1 MTKRNRATVRLIC
14 LAALLALAGCAAPEP
29 QNQGAPTPASASVVD
44 RAPRASDAALLT
56 NGAFE
61 SGDLSG
67 WNVDGGVAASSATAH
82 AGSWSARVSY
92 GGSGAAGM
100 EADLDTSVGT
110 AYKVTAWVKI
120 VSETGDDWGGFRIAA
135 TSWDWKEL
143 ARAEPLIAKT
153 RGGDWFK
160 VAFSFSAATPRTRL
174 RVGYFGGPGRSTV
187 VDVDDI
193 AVFAKG
199 PNKPPEITAA
209 LTPASSDGLPTT
221 QQFAITGD
229 DPDGAIV
236 RVAWDFGDGT
246 RALAPSGSR
255 QIALPGTYVATVRVA
270 DDEGAVAVKTIPWT
284 AVDKRFPTLAIEAPA
299 EPETTVHSATLA
311 LHGSASDGASVRIS
325 TDRGYIGAASGVRV
339 WSAQATLQPG
349 WNRILVQ
356 ATAADGRIVT
366 SERRVRYVPQGPLGI
381 SNLAESAPS
390 VDRWEVL
397 EVTFALDNSA
407 ATHPQFP
414 YDPSPPPGLESLDG
428 VSVDGLFTPD
438 DWRTIY
444 RRPAF
449 LNQRYERALKND
461 EEWMYPQGAPIWT
474 VRFAP
479 PATGA
484 WKYRI
489 AVREARGSA
498 QSAERTF
505 SVTAPADPSN
515 HGPLRVAAN
524 DPRYFEYADGT
535 PFLGAGHGVGFSP
548 ERFSYD
554 AIGQFDAIGA
564 GNQNFLR
571 WWLGGNIWGSAWQIW
586 RSLTLNNDGYLPATS
601 LTLDRAYANGL
612 ASLKLDAA
620 NPLMFQGWNTGHASL
635 IPGRTYRLRARWR
648 TEGVTG
654 LAAAGQPY
662 GVTLKFVDWPEPGKT
677 GSLPPL
683 VPHVH
688 GDTPWHV
695 VEGEFV
701 AAGDM
706 LPNLA
711 LILEN
716 ATGGA
721 AYVDEIDLYELLP
734 GGALGPQLLRNAQLN
749 AHLTFDLRRGA
760 AIDLILAEAARR
772 GLAFKLVVSEKNEY
786 LLNHL
791 GPDGLPDPN
800 GGDFNRGAGTP
811 TARLHAYYWRHLFA
825 RFGAYRSVHSWELVN
840 EAAPDPGDHFR
851 LAAALAAA
859 AAADGDPHMASTST
873 WATLA
878 EQAWKDPD
886 SAPIAYADF
895 HAYVRGTGW
904 ITPQEE
910 LANDSARFFAEYD
923 RAARAAGFGK
933 PVVWGE
939 QGIDDAGNTNQPD
952 PLLANDRQGVWLH
965 KLVWAR
971 CGPGGVYPLY
981 WYTDSIYANALHP
994 VFGAWNRFMAGI
1006 PLTNGRYEDIAAAT
1020 STPDLRVFGQKDMQT
1035 GSAYLWIDNRQDTWR
1050 AAVDGRAI
1058 PAAGG
1063 ALSIALGQSAAS
1075 YTVTWYDT
1083 ATGKPTT
1090 TETHVADAAGV
1101 LVLNV
1106 ADLKSDV
1113 AARVLRERP

>member
-1 MTKRNRATVRLIC
+1 MNNRKHLRALCGLSLLI
-14 LAALLALAGCAAPEP
+14 LTACAAPGAREQGGVTP
-29 QNQGAPTPASASVVD
+29 VAGVPVVADSHQGA
-44 RAPRASDAALLT
+44 RLNLLA
-56 NGAFE
+56 NGDFE
-61 SGDLSG
+61 RGDLSG
-67 WNVDGGVAASSATAH
+67 WNIDGGAAASNADAH
-82 AGSWSARVSY
+82 TPGWAARVSY
-92 GGSGAAGM
+92 GGPGAASM

-110 AYKVTAWVKI
+110 TYKVTGWVKI
-120 VSETGDDWGGFRIAA
+120 ASEAGDDWGGFRIAA

-143 ARAEPLIAKT
+143 ARTDPLITKT

-160 VAFSFSAATPRTRL
+160 VAFSFSATTQRTRL
-174 RVGYFGGPGRSTV
+174 QVGYFGGPGRDMV

-193 AVFAKG
+193 AVFTKG
-199 PNKPPEITAA
+199 PNKPPVITATLA
-209 LTPASSDGLPTT
+209 PTSGDGLPTT
-221 QQFAITGD
+221 QQFTITGD
-229 DPDGAIV
+229 DPDGAIT
-236 RVAWDFGDGT
+236 RVAWDFGDGA
-246 RALAPSGSR
+246 RALAPSGTR
-255 QIALPGTYVATVRVA
+255 QVGVPGAYVATVRVA
-270 DDEGAVAVKTIPWT
+270 DDDGAVAIKTIPWSMT
-284 AVDKRFPTLAIEAPA
+284 DKRFPTLAIDAPA
-299 EPETTVHSATLA
+299 ESEMTVHSASLA
-311 LHGSASDGASVRIS
+311 VRGSASDGASVSIS
-325 TDRGYIGAASGVRV
+325 TDRGYAGAASGARS
-339 WSAQATLQPG
+339 WSAQVPLQPG
-349 WNRILVQ
+349 WNRILAQ
-356 ATAADGRIVT
+356 ASAADGRIVT
-366 SERRVRYVPQGPLGI
+366 SERRVRYMPEGPLAI
-381 SNLAESAPS
+381 TSLAESAPS
-390 VDRWEVL
+390 VERWEVL

-407 ATHPQFP
+407 ATDPQFP
-414 YDPSPPPGLESLDG
+414 YDPSPPPGLEVLDG

-438 DWRTIY
+438 NWRTIY

-461 EEWMYPQGAPIWT
+461 EEWMYPQGQPIWT

-479 PATGA
+479 PTTGA

-489 AVREARGSA
+489 EVNEARGQA
-498 QSAERTF
+498 QSAERAF
-505 SVTAPADPSN
+505 SVVPPTDPGN
-515 HGPLRVAAN
+515 HGPLRVAAG
-524 DPRYFEYADGT
+524 DPRYFESADGT
-535 PFLGAGHGVGFSP
+535 PFLGAGHGINFAPG
-548 ERFSYD
+548 RFSYD
-554 AIGQFDAIGA
+554 AIDQFDAIGA
-564 GNQNFLR
+564 GNQNFFR
-571 WWLGGNIWGSAWQIW
+571 WWLGGDIWGSAWQTW
-586 RSLTLNNDGYLPATS
+586 RSLTLDNDGYLPATS
-601 LTLDRAYANGL
+601 LTLDRVYANGL
-612 ASLKLDAA
+612 ASLKLDAT

-635 IPGRTYRLRARWR
+635 IPGHTYRLRARWR

-654 LAAAGQPY
+654 PATGGQPY
-662 GVTLKFVDWPEPGKT
+662 GVTLKFVDWPELGKT
-677 GSLPPL
+677 GSLAPL

-701 AAGDM
+701 AAGDT

-711 LILEN
+711 VILEN
-716 ATGGA
+716 ASAGA

-734 GGALGPQLLRNAQLN
+734 GGVLGPQLLRNARLN
-749 AHLTFDLRRGA
+749 THLAFDLRRGA

-772 GLAFKLVVSEKNEY
+772 DLAFKLVISEKNEY

-791 GPDGLPDPN
+791 GPDGLPDPG

-811 TARLHAYYWRHLFA
+811 TARLHEYYWRHLFA

-840 EAAPDPGDHFR
+840 EAAPAPGDQFR
-851 LAAALAAA
+851 LAAALATA

-878 EQAWKDPD
+878 EQAWKNPD

-923 RAARAAGFGK
+923 RAARSAGFGK

-939 QGIDDAGNTNQPD
+939 QGIDVAGNTNQPD
-952 PLLANDRQGVWLH
+952 PLIANDRQGVWLH

-981 WYTDSIYANALHP
+981 WYTDAIYANKLHS

-1006 PLTNGRYEDIAAAT
+1006 PLTNGRYEDIAAST
-1020 STPDLRVFGQKDMQT
+1020 STPDLRVFGQKDQQA
-1035 GSAYLWIDNRQDTWR
+1035 GDAYLWIDNRQDTWR
-1050 AAVDGRAI
+1050 AVVDGRAI

-1063 ALSIALGQSAAS
+1063 AVSVALGSSSAS
-1075 YTVTWYDT
+1075 YTITWYDT

-1090 TETHVADAAGV
+1090 TETQMSDAAGV

-1106 ADLKSDV
+1106 AALTSDV
-1113 AARVLRERP
+1113 AARIIRNRS

>member
-1 MTKRNRATVRLIC
+1 MGNRHRLILHPLW
-14 LAALLALAGCAAPEP
+14 LAALLLVACAGPEP
-29 QNQGAPTPASASVVD
+29 QNQPTPSPASAPVVD
-44 RAPRASDAALLT
+44 RAPNS
-56 NGAFE
+56 NGADLLANGGFE
-61 SGDLSG
+61 GGDLGG
-67 WNVDGGVAASSATAH
+67 WTVDGGAAASNAAAH

-100 EADLDTSVGT
+100 QADVATSVAT
-110 AYKVTAWVKI
+110 TYKVTAWVRI
-120 VSETGDDWGGFRIAA
+120 ASETGDDWGGFRIAA

-143 ARAEPLIAKT
+143 ARTDPLITKT
-153 RGGDWFK
+153 RGADWFK
-160 VAFSFSAATPRTRL
+160 VAFSFSATTPQTRL
-174 RVGYFGGPGRSTV
+174 QVGYFGGPSRGMV

-193 AVFAKG
+193 RVLAKG
-199 PNKPPEITAA
+199 SNKPPEIAAA
-209 LTPASSDGLPTT
+209 LTPASSDGLPAT

-229 DPDGAIV
+229 DPDGAIA
-236 RVAWDFGDGT
+236 RVAWDFGDGA
-246 RALAPSGSR
+246 RALTPSGAR
-255 QIALPGTYVATVRVA
+255 QIALPGAYVATVRVA
-270 DDEGAVAVKTIPWT
+270 DDEGAVATKTIPWS
-284 AVDKRFPTLAIEAPA
+284 AIDKRFPALTIDAPA
-299 EPETTVHSATLA
+299 EPETTVHSAALA
-311 LHGSASDGASVRIS
+311 LRGSASDGVSVRIS
-325 TDRGYIGAASGVRV
+325 TDRGYASAASGSRS
-339 WSAQATLQPG
+339 WSAQAPLQPG
-349 WNRILVQ
+349 WNRILAQ
-356 ATAADGRIVT
+356 ATATDGRIVT
-366 SERRVRYVPQGPLGI
+366 AERRVRYVPEGPLAI
-381 SNLAESAPS
+381 VNMAQSAPL
-390 VDRWEVL
+390 VERWEAL

-414 YDPSPPPGLESLDG
+414 YDPAPSPGLEALDG

-438 DWRTIY
+438 DWRTVY

-461 EEWMYPQGAPIWT
+461 EEWMYPQGQPIWA

-489 AVREARGSA
+489 EVREARGEA
-498 QSAERTF
+498 QSAEQAF
-505 SVTAPADPSN
+505 SVSAPIDPRN
-515 HGPLRVAAN
+515 HGPLRVAAA

-535 PFLGAGHGVGFSP
+535 PFLGAGHGIDFAP

-554 AIGQFDAIGA
+554 AIEQFDAIGV

-571 WWLGGNIWGSAWQIW
+571 WWLGGNIWGSAWQTW
-586 RSLTLNNDGYLPATS
+586 RSLTLDNDGYLPATS

-612 ASLKLDAA
+612 AALKLDAT

-654 LAAAGQPY
+654 PAVADQPY
-662 GVTLKFVDWPEPGKT
+662 GLTLKFVDWPELGKT
-677 GSLPPL
+677 GSLAPL
-683 VPHVH
+683 VAHVH

-701 AAGDM
+701 AAGDT

-711 LILEN
+711 VILEN
-716 ATGGA
+716 AGAGA
-721 AYVDEIDLYELLP
+721 AYVDEIDLYELLQ
-734 GGALGPQLLRNAQLN
+734 GGALGPQLLRNARLN
-749 AHLTFDLRRGA
+749 AHLAFDPRRGA

-772 GLAFKLVVSEKNEY
+772 GLAFKLVIGEKNEY

-791 GPDGLPDPN
+791 GPDGLPN
-800 GGDFNRGAGTP
+800 SLGGDFNRGGGAP
-811 TARLHAYYWRHLFA
+811 TARLHEYYWRHLFA

-840 EAAPDPGDHFR
+840 EAAPEPGDHFR

-878 EQAWKDPD
+878 EQAWKDPS

-923 RAARAAGFGK
+923 RAVHAAGFGK

-939 QGIDDAGNTNQPD
+939 QGIDVAGNTNQPD
-952 PLLANDRQGVWLH
+952 PLIADDRQGVWLH

-981 WYTDSIYANALHP
+981 WYTDAIYANKLHP
-994 VFGAWNRFMAGI
+994 VFGAWNRFMEGI
-1006 PLTNGRYEDIAAAT
+1006 PFANGRYEDIVAST
-1020 STPDLRVFGQKDMQT
+1020 SIPDLRVFGQKDLQA
-1035 GSAYLWIDNRQDTWR
+1035 GDAYLWIDNRQATWR
-1050 AAVDGRAI
+1050 AVVDGRAV

-1063 ALSIALGQSAAS
+1063 AVSIALGPSSAS
-1075 YTVTWYDT
+1075 YNVTWYDT

-1090 TETHVADAAGV
+1090 TETLVSDAAGI
-1101 LVLNV
+1101 LVLNIV
-1106 ADLKSDV
+1106 ELKSDV
-1113 AARVLRERP
+1113 AARLIRNRS